1 MRIRFAIYQQNKSV
15 CLNWDNKIFRNFLSS
30 LLVLVYLCSVYM
42 ANLYGYLYLFEKKSS
57 AVNSKDNQRKWKNC
71 VSDSGKYWKIVFAVF
86 RYFFIFTMFC
96 FASIFFFSFYLRGRG
111 FELKFITTLT
121 FNTQPCSK
129 SEKAFKCIT
138 FGVFVSN
145 HWKVFFCLISTKI
158 SGRWPQPKKIFA
170 NDYW

>member
-42 ANLYGYLYLFEKKSS
+42 ANLYGYLYLFEKKPS

-96 FASIFFFSFYLRGRG
+96 FASIFFFSFFLGG
-111 FELKFITTLT
+111 GELNL
-121 FNTQPCSK
+121 NLLQPWHLIHSLAGK
-129 SEKAFKCIT
+129 VKKHLNALHSEF
-138 FGVFVSN
+138 
-145 HWKVFFCLISTKI
+145 L
-158 SGRWPQPKKIFA
+158 
-170 NDYW
+170 